1 MTTREEI
8 IALAR
13 ECGIKNRV
21 FPQSEVWGYERN
33 IEAFYKAAQRQAYER
48 AAEVCETECG
58 EYFDG
63 YEFQRPNN
71 HDCAAAIRA
80 LIEGDE
86 K

>member
-8 IALAR
+8 IELAR

-21 FPQSEVWGYERN
+21 FPQSEVWEYERN

-48 AAEVCETECG
+48 AAEVCMKKWKREDS
-58 EYFDG
+58 FDA
-63 YEFQRPNN
+63 YT
-71 HDCAAAIRA
+71 CSKAVLA

>member
-1 MTTREEI
+1 MTTRDEI
-8 IALAR
+8 IELAR

-48 AAEVCETECG
+48 AVQVCEEKKSNWN
-58 EYFDG
+58 Y
-63 YEFQRPNN
+63 
-71 HDCAAAIRA
+71 CADAISA
-80 LIEGDE
+80 LIERDG